1 MSSIHLGQA
10 DQGGWSKPTNIVKLP
25 ITYNNNHLIAFKMP
39 LREVNSSNPNDYYA
53 KYDDFVVTSR
63 SLENFYVNLGGNTNF
78 NYLSIGT

>member
-1 MSSIHLGQA
+1 
-10 DQGGWSKPTNIVKLP
+10 
-25 ITYNNNHLIAFKMP
+25 MP